1 MEEYF
6 SYRLVK
12 KLNMEIRDLR
22 KQTISGLSLIILN
35 GKNSTI
41 MRNCAE
47 IELKRRIKNLGWKFD
62 DLLHM
67 DDKTIA
73 TRGLDINSYLIG
85 PDPTIQQLMEIYFN
99 YYYEKKMSE
108 SQLLFSERHIC
119 TDLTFLSPFFNNI
132 RNIEITNLSK
142 RIKRYDNESEKE
154 YLRTFKFALEQ
165 KKNEMNK
172 VKEKYYQGIE
182 LLEFNE
188 ALQCLGQEELLEFGK
203 NLTEEEIYKIGLSPI
218 RMLKYDIM
226 VSLNDSVFDA
236 DAIDTLYGLKKIIE
250 DSKRLSTQKQKL
262 HNEALT
268 KIVDYRSEPMKKAYQ
283 KVRRSVYGINE

>member
-1 MEEYF
+1 
-6 SYRLVK
+6 
-12 KLNMEIRDLR
+12 MEIRDLR

-35 GKNSTI
+35 DKNSTI

-99 YYYEKKMSE
+99 YYYEKKSSE

-132 RNIEITNLSK
+132 PPSSFIMASTLPEIPFCT
-142 RIKRYDNESEKE
+142 
-154 YLRTFKFALEQ
+154 
-165 KKNEMNK
+165 
-172 VKEKYYQGIE
+172 GI
-182 LLEFNE
+182 
-188 ALQCLGQEELLEFGK
+188 C
-203 NLTEEEIYKIGLSPI
+203 IIVSP
-218 RMLKYDIM
+218 
-226 VSLNDSVFDA
+226 F
-236 DAIDTLYGLKKIIE
+236 
-250 DSKRLSTQKQKL
+250 
-262 HNEALT
+262 
-268 KIVDYRSEPMKKAYQ
+268 
-283 KVRRSVYGINE
+283 

>member
-1 MEEYF
+1 
-6 SYRLVK
+6 
-12 KLNMEIRDLR
+12 MEIRDLR

-35 GKNSTI
+35 DKNSTI

-99 YYYEKKMSE
+99 YYYEKKSSE

-142 RIKRYDNESEKE
+142 RIKKCDNEKEKE

-188 ALQCLGQEELLEFGK
+188 ALQCLGQEDLLEFGK
-203 NLTEEEIYKIGLSPI
+203 NLTEEEIYKIVFSPL

-226 VSLNDSVFDA
+226 LSLNDSVFDA

-250 DSKRLSTQKQKL
+250 DSRRLSTQKQKL

-283 KVRRSVYGINE
+283 KVRRSVYGMNE

>member
-1 MEEYF
+1 
-6 SYRLVK
+6 
-12 KLNMEIRDLR
+12 MEIRDLR

-35 GKNSTI
+35 DKNSTI

-99 YYYEKKMSE
+99 YYYEKKSSE

-119 TDLTFLSPFFNNI
+119 TDLTFPSPFFNNI

-142 RIKRYDNESEKE
+142 RIKKCDNEKEKE

-188 ALQCLGQEELLEFGK
+188 ALQCLGQEDLLEFGK
-203 NLTEEEIYKIGLSPI
+203 NLTEEEIYKIGLSPL

-226 VSLNDSVFDA
+226 LSLNDSVFDA

-250 DSKRLSTQKQKL
+250 DSRRLSTQKQKL

-268 KIVDYRSEPMKKAYQ
+268 KIVDYRSEPMKKSYQ
-283 KVRRSVYGINE
+283 KVRRSVYGMNE